1 MKPHRLLLF
10 LSSPLG
16 ALSVCAQGGV
26 DIQPLGNRVE
36 VLRPQDRIVPLKR
49 EVESGVLPVLAADI
63 LKSSPT
69 PPPRARTADDG
80 RNRTG
85 VRPRQRAGS
94 VLPNG
99 SKVSADNGSPRATT
113 GVIGVPPPPSP
124 PPSGGVPTTGA
135 PALAAENATTS
146 PMANTPSGEPS
157 LAQRQAQ
164 GDTRLKAYDAD
175 IAKAMEASAA
185 GRRQEAMAILVARW
199 EEMVEYED
207 FGSLGKLAYMAAE
220 AGDEALAI
228 RAARKA
234 AELVEDDEF
243 YEILANILIRFGRLD
258 EAAGVL
264 AQMDPKGE
272 EARGVRG
279 SLAVNRAK
287 VLYERSDFAGAEA
300 ILEKDRDVLDDGGTE
315 LLAWVKYRREK
326 FDEAA
331 QIFGEAYRKTRS
343 ESSAQGIVFS
353 LHRAKRY
360 DLLLDR
366 LKGDEGPLSRLVS
379 DDVRA
384 AIVEGRPRL
393 TVGPDGR
400 LALAQGSPGADEI
413 RGWHARAEVLFRSK
427 RGTTGEGRLTQTIPA
442 TTLTWYGE
450 RDRLSLR
457 VEGHRAS
464 DGAMSTQGMGFYGLW
479 QREFEEGWSA
489 RVGLGRSSAAA
500 VTSLGTGQ
508 PWIGEI
514 GAYYFG
520 GEWGIGVSLARRPVQ
535 ESLLSLSGKP
545 AFGANPAWGQV
556 LQTGLTVSGNHKL
569 RDWALS
575 LSATWATLE
584 GTRVANNDK
593 FDLYGRALKPVP
605 GWEGLQMGPEMIL
618 TTHRRN
624 LSAYQSGHGGYFSP
638 RLSAQLGWVGVY
650 DRAWQGIDWHLEG
663 GLGYNWNRQSAAPAN
678 PLTGAG
684 PGAIAAATGQGLVY
698 RLLVDA
704 SRPLTRQWKFGVWT
718 EIQKSA
724 NYQDWRAGIYTSGPL
739 D

>member
-1 MKPHRLLLF
+1 MKPHRLLAF
-10 LSSPLG
+10 LSTSLG
-16 ALSVCAQGGV
+16 ALSVCAQGEV
-26 DIQPLGNRVE
+26 DIQPLGSRVE
-36 VLRPQDRIVPLKR
+36 VLRPQDRVVPIKR
-49 EVESGVLPVLAADI
+49 EVESGVLPVLPADI
-63 LKSSPT
+63 VPRSPT
-69 PPPRARTADDG
+69 PAARARTADDG
-80 RNRTG
+80 KSRTV
-85 VRPRQRAGS
+85 VRPRQRAGTAPPS
-94 VLPNG
+94 G
-99 SKVSADNGSPRATT
+99 SKGSVDDDSPRAATRVT
-113 GVIGVPPPPSP
+113 SAPPPPSP
-124 PPSGGVPTTGA
+124 PPSGGAPTAGA
-135 PALAAENATTS
+135 PAPVGATATT
-146 PMANTPSGEPS
+146 PPPANTPPTEPS

-164 GDTRLKAYDAD
+164 GDARLKAYDAD

-185 GRRQEAMAILVARW
+185 GRRQEAMALLVARW
-199 EEMVEYED
+199 DEMVEYGD
-207 FGSLGKLAYMAAE
+207 FGSLGKLAYLAAD

-258 EAAGVL
+258 EAAAVL
-264 AQMDPKGE
+264 ALMDPKGE

-279 SLAVNRAK
+279 GLAVNRAK

-300 ILEKDRDVLDDGGTE
+300 ILEKDRDVLDDGGVE

-331 QIFGEAYRKTRS
+331 RIFGEAYRKTRS

-353 LHRAKRY
+353 LHRAKQY
-360 DLLLDR
+360 DVLLDR
-366 LKGDEGPLSRLVS
+366 LKGDDGPLSRLVS

-384 AIVEGRPRL
+384 AIAEGRKRL

-400 LALAQGSPGADEI
+400 LALAPGSPGTDEAS
-413 RGWHARAEVLFRSK
+413 GWHVRVEALVRSK

-442 TTLTWYGE
+442 ATLTWHGE

-457 VEGHRAS
+457 IEGQRAS
-464 DGAMSTQGMGFYGLW
+464 DGAMSTQGSGFYGLW
-479 QREFEEGWSA
+479 QREIEGGWST

-500 VTSLGTGQ
+500 VAGLGAGQ

-520 GEWGIGVSLARRPVQ
+520 GEWGIGVSFARRPVQ

-545 AFGANPAWGQV
+545 AFGGNPAWGQV

-584 GTRVANNDK
+584 GTRVAKNDK
-593 FDLYGRALKPVP
+593 FDLYGRALKRVP

-624 LSAYQSGHGGYFSP
+624 LSAYQPGHGGYFSP
-638 RLSAQLGWVGVY
+638 RLSTQLGWVGVY
-650 DRAWQGIDWHLEG
+650 DRAWQGVDWHLEG
-663 GLGYNWNRQSAAPAN
+663 GLGYNWNRQSAASAN

-684 PGAIAAATGQGLVY
+684 PGVIAAATGQGLVY

-704 SRPLTRQWKFGVWT
+704 SRPLTRQWKLGVWT